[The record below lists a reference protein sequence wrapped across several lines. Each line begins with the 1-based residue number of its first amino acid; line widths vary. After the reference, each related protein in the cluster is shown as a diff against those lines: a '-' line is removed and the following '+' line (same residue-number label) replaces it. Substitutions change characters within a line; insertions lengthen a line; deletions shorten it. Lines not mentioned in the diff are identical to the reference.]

1 MTDGEK
7 WLSNGYMTYV
17 LDLVIIPKEYVKHE
31 LEYFYVRYNTYSEA
45 FEPSELDRIDYPE
58 YILPDILPDILPEIL
73 PDRKENL
80 E

>member
-7 WLSNGYMTYV
+7 WLSNGYLTYV

-45 FEPSELDRIDYPE
+45 FEPSELDRIDYPD
-58 YILPDILPDILPEIL
+58 YILPEIL